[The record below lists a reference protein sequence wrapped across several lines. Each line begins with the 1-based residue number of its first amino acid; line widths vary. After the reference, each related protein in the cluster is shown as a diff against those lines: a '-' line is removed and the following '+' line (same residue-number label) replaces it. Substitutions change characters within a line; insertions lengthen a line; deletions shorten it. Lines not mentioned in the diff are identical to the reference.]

1 MPTCPPQT
9 ARKVDGREADVAR
22 LNQAGQY
29 LFPRLVRDF
38 YCPLS
43 PPC

>member
-1 MPTCPPQT
+1 MPTCLPQT

-29 LFPRLVRDF
+29 LFPPGAGFFIAR
-38 YCPLS
+38 
-43 PPC
+43 

>member
-1 MPTCPPQT
+1 MPTCPLQT

-29 LFPRLVRDF
+29 LFP
-38 YCPLS
+38 LS
-43 PPC
+43 AGFFIAR

>member
-9 ARKVDGREADVAR
+9 ACKVDGREADVAR

-29 LFPRLVRDF
+29 LFP
-38 YCPLS
+38 LS
-43 PPC
+43 AGFLYLLAKIY

>member
-1 MPTCPPQT
+1 MPTCLPQT

-29 LFPRLVRDF
+29 LFLPGAGFF